1 MTLLDPVRWLPST
14 DYRPLSTD
22 PMSLGHVLV
31 IDDNEDILTAVRLLL
46 GARGFEVTTATSP
59 DALPALLR
67 EQRFDALLLDMNFQ
81 RDASSGKEG
90 LHWLDRILTHD
101 PAAAVV
107 MITAYG
113 DVDLAVRAMKRGAV
127 DFVTKPWQNEKLV
140 ATITA
145 AMRLRR
151 TRDEAERLRAQRD
164 RLGEDLSGQLGELL
178 GESQAMQRVFETVR
192 KVAPTDA
199 NVLVLGENGTGKEL
213 VARALHR
220 LSARTDEV
228 FVAVDLGA
236 LSESLFESE
245 LFGYV
250 RGAFTGADEDRPG
263 RFEVASGGTLFL
275 DEIGNIGPAQQQ
287 KLLTALQKREVVRV
301 GAAKPR
307 PVDVRLVSATNRPL
321 YEMVRD
327 GTFRQDLL
335 YRINTVEIHLPP
347 LREREGDL
355 RLLAEHFLARYAQK
369 YDKPVAGFSEGAFE
383 KMEAYP
389 WPGNVRELQHTVE
402 RAVILADGSTL
413 QAADLLFSA
422 ADEAQADADRGQAPL
437 ALETFD
443 LERIEREVIRKA
455 LTKHGGNISR
465 AAEARGLTRK
475 SLYRRIEKYGL

>member
-1 MTLLDPVRWLPST
+1 M
-14 DYRPLSTD
+14 PL
-22 PMSLGHVLV
+22 GRVLA

-46 GARGFEVTTATSP
+46 GGRGFEVTTATSP

-67 EQRFDALLLDMNFQ
+67 ETPFDAILLDMNFQ

-90 LHWLDRILTHD
+90 LHWLDRILTFD

-140 ATITA
+140 ATISA

-151 TRDEAERLRAQRD
+151 TRDEADRLRAQRD
-164 RLGEDLSGQLGELL
+164 ALGDDLDGKLGEIIGQ
-178 GESQAMQRVFETVR
+178 SPAMQRVFETIR

-220 LSARTDEV
+220 FSARTDDV
-228 FVAVDLGA
+228 FVGVDLGA
-236 LSESLFESE
+236 LTESLFESE

-250 RGAFTGADEDRPG
+250 KGAFTGADEDRAG

-275 DEIGNIGPAQQQ
+275 DEIGNIPPVQQQ
-287 KLLTALQKREVVRV
+287 KLLTVLQNREVRRV
-301 GAAKPR
+301 GSANAR
-307 PVDVRLVSATNRPL
+307 PVDIRLVSATNRPI
-321 YEMVRD
+321 YEMVKENS
-327 GTFRQDLL
+327 FRQDLL
-335 YRINTVEIHLPP
+335 YRINTVEIRLPA
-347 LREREGDL
+347 LRERAGDL
-355 RLLAEHFLARYAQK
+355 RLLAAHFVGTYARK
-369 YDKPVAGFSEGAFE
+369 YDKTVTGLSEATLE
-383 KMEAYP
+383 KMEGYT

-402 RAVILADGSTL
+402 RAVILSDGSTL
-413 QAADLLFSA
+413 QPADLLFSA
-422 ADEAQADADRGQAPL
+422 PSDDGLDAERGEAML
-437 ALETFD
+437 ELETFD
-443 LERIEREVIRKA
+443 LERVEREVIRKA
-455 LTKHGGNISR
+455 LSKHGGNISH
-465 AAEARGLTRK
+465 AAEALGLTRK

>member
-1 MTLLDPVRWLPST
+1 MPGR
-14 DYRPLSTD
+14 
-22 PMSLGHVLV
+22 VLV

-46 GARGFEVTTATSP
+46 GGRGFDVTTATSP

-67 EQRFDALLLDMNFQ
+67 EERFDAILLDMNFQ

-90 LHWLDRILTHD
+90 LHWLDRILTFD
-101 PAAAVV
+101 PVAAVV

-151 TRDEAERLRAQRD
+151 TRDEADRLRAQRD
-164 RLGEDLSGQLGELL
+164 TLGQDLDLALGEILGQSL
-178 GESQAMQRVFETVR
+178 AMQRVFETIR

-220 LSARTDEV
+220 LSTRADEV
-228 FVAVDLGA
+228 FVGVDLGA

-250 RGAFTGADEDRPG
+250 KGAFTGADEDRPG

-275 DEIGNIGPAQQQ
+275 DEIGNIPPQQQQ
-287 KLLTALQKREVVRV
+287 KLLTVLQKREVCRV
-301 GAAKPR
+301 GSTVPR
-307 PVDVRLVSATNRPL
+307 PVDIRLVSATNRPI
-321 YEMVRD
+321 YESVKE
-327 GTFRQDLL
+327 GGFRQDLL
-335 YRINTVEIHLPP
+335 YRINTVEIRLPP
-347 LREREGDL
+347 LRERDGDL
-355 RLLAEHFLARYAQK
+355 RLLAEHFVGAYARK
-369 YDKPVAGFSEGAFE
+369 YDKPVTGFAEASIE
-383 KMEAYP
+383 KMEGYS

-402 RAVILADGSTL
+402 RAVILSDGSTL
-413 QAADLLFSA
+413 QPSDLMFSA
-422 ADEAQADADRGQAPL
+422 PSDDDVDAQRGEAML

-443 LERIEREVIRKA
+443 LEDVEREVIRKA
-455 LTKHGGNISR
+455 LSKHGGNISR
-465 AAEARGLTRK
+465 AAEALGLTRK